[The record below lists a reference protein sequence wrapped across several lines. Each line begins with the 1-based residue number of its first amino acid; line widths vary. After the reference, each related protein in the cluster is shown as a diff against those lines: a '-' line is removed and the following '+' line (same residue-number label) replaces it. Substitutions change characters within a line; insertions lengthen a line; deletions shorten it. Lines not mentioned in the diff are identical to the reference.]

1 MIQADQCEVKPLFF
15 ELPAQAHPAP
25 GHQLHLHHGG
35 DHSTVLILMMLVKMM
50 VLRKMLLG

>member
-35 DHSTVLILMMLVKMM
+35 DHSADLDDVDQDDG
-50 VLRKMLLG
+50 LGEDVAT